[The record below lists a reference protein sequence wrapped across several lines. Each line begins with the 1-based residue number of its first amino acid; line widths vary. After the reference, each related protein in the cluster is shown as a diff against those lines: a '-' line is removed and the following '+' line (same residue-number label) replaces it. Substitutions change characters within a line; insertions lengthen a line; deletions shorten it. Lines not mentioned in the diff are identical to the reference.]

1 MPGGMAE
8 KQTNKKEKV
17 NADEKNELTK
27 KYKQISRNVSG
38 NCRMPS
44 SSIFAGEGHTLA
56 FRMADNR

>member
-27 KYKQISRNVSG
+27 KYKQISRNTWTVW
-38 NCRMPS
+38 R
-44 SSIFAGEGHTLA
+44 AGT
-56 FRMADNR
+56 